1 MLMNLKQRKNK
12 NFLQHAHEMFRH
24 TFSYMEKRLS
34 NVYHKRHHFSLSIQ
48 DDKWARVKY
57 SKEKQKLTEI

>member
-1 MLMNLKQRKNK
+1 MNLKQRKNK

-24 TFSYMEKRLS
+24 TFSYMKKKRLS

>member
-24 TFSYMEKRLS
+24 AFSYMEKKG
-34 NVYHKRHHFSLSIQ
+34 Y
-48 DDKWARVKY
+48 
-57 SKEKQKLTEI
+57 LTFITRDTTFLFPSRMINGHG

>member
-24 TFSYMEKRLS
+24 TFSYMEKKG
-34 NVYHKRHHFSLSIQ
+34 Y
-48 DDKWARVKY
+48 
-57 SKEKQKLTEI
+57 LTFITRDTTFLFPSRMINGHGGNTQRKNKN